1 MRDVGRYG
9 IRVIIVLQVCWTAL
23 QSGHNSRFAYE
34 NSLNYLRVTTLGT
47 GVDADPL
54 CEIMTSSTESE
65 VHVA

>member
-1 MRDVGRYG
+1 VRDVGRYG

-47 GVDADPL
+47 GSG
-54 CEIMTSSTESE
+54 SSQ
-65 VHVA
+65 